1 MSERQW
7 CYISAGRQFGPIAE
21 GVLVNM
27 FQKGQL
33 GPDTQVWTAE
43 LKKWTRAKD
52 VEGLV
57 SPSWSPAVV
66 TEVSRVRSAQARPTS
81 VTVFGTL
88 NIIFGAM
95 GLLAMPLGIIM
106 MFVRPRTINL
116 SEGVRV
122 WLMFSSVIGLARV
135 VLLIVTGIGL
145 LKLKPWARVWTLGYG
160 LFAIGWQTLGMI
172 VNIIFMSTGG
182 YGYSSQQM
190 PEPIVG
196 LIVGFCA
203 GILGLIYPILLIVFM
218 RKEDVIQAF
227 KR

>member
-1 MSERQW
+1 
-7 CYISAGRQFGPIAE
+7 
-21 GVLVNM
+21 M

-43 LKKWTRAKD
+43 LKNWTRAKD
-52 VEGLV
+52 VEGLI
-57 SPSWSPAVV
+57 SPSLSPALV
-66 TEVSRVRSAQARPTS
+66 TEGSSVPPAQARPTS
-81 VTVFGTL
+81 VTVFGIL

-95 GLLAMPLGIIM
+95 GLLAIPLGIIM
-106 MFVRPRTINL
+106 MFVRPRTMNL

-145 LKLKPWARVWTLGYG
+145 LKLKRWARVWTFGYG
-160 LFAIGWQTLGMI
+160 LFAIGWQILGMI
-172 VNIIFMSTGG
+172 VVIIFISTGG

-190 PEPIVG
+190 PGIIGGSCGGIV
-196 LIVGFCA
+196 
-203 GILGLIYPILLIVFM
+203 GLIYPILLVVFM
-218 RKEDVIQAF
+218 RREDVIQAF